1 MYREGVR
8 LMSDNTVSVSLEFL
22 QEVSQCATSGANAD
36 PAHQEEML
44 NHIRTIV
51 DERIYYASITNELGI

>member
-1 MYREGVR
+1 
-8 LMSDNTVSVSLEFL
+8 MSDNTVSVSLEFL